1 MVLPKLKLAKFL
13 DHGLVCKD
21 LASDPV
27 PTAMCN
33 SRYQILLGIGHLGV
47 WSENVLK
54 TVMMK
59 GLF

>member
-13 DHGLVCKD
+13 DHGLECEG
-21 LASDPV
+21 LASDLV
-27 PTAMCN
+27 PIAMCN
-33 SRYQILLGIGHLGV
+33 SRCQISLRIGHLGV

-54 TVMMK
+54 TLMMK